1 MTEFSMSVDQEN
13 EFNELADF
21 VSKTA
26 KAAYETLLWSEGVSE
41 GSEIHSSVVV
51 EVFIRVSDFLWSDA
65 VRLYIDLYE
74 LSPEFVGHN
83 FILSGNG
90 HGAGFKDSGE
100 YPSEVGE
107 WLHRQSTAIEM
118 YADDYGA
125 YYVD

>member
-13 EFNELADF
+13 EFNETADF
-21 VSKTA
+21 IREVA
-26 KAAYETLLWSEGVSE
+26 KAAYETLLWSESVSE
-41 GSEIHSSVVV
+41 GSEIHKSVVV
-51 EVFIRVSDFLWSDA
+51 EVFIRVSDFLWGDV

-74 LSPEFVGHN
+74 LSPEFVGRN

-107 WLHRQSTAIEM
+107 QLHRQSTSIEM
-118 YADDYGA
+118 YADDCGV

>member
-1 MTEFSMSVDQEN
+1 MIEFSVSADQEN
-13 EFNELADF
+13 EFDETADF
-21 VSKTA
+21 ISKTA
-26 KAAYETLLWSEGVSE
+26 KAAYETLLWSESVSE
-41 GSEIHSSVVV
+41 GGEIHKSVVI
-51 EVFIRVSDFLWSDA
+51 EVFIRVSDFLWSDT
-65 VRLYIDLYE
+65 VRFYIDLYD

-107 WLHRQSTAIEM
+107 QLHRQSTSIEM
-118 YADDYGA
+118 YADDCGV